1 MFPSP
6 AAQAG
11 RPVSRQAGEP
21 RQPLAC
27 WLTGFLACTRRRA
40 RAWTN
45 EIPEIHLSTNRAP
58 FYGRA
63 MERSQLAEY
72 VPVLMLGLLAVAF
85 SFGTLLLSVLVGW
98 RSKRSKIKD
107 TAYECGMLPVG
118 EGSTRMSVKFYL
130 IAMLFILFDIEVV
143 FLYPWAVVYRDLLK
157 DPATRDLIL
166 FAMLSF
172 LGVLFVGYLYALKKR
187 AFDWKS

>member
-1 MFPSP
+1 
-6 AAQAG
+6 
-11 RPVSRQAGEP
+11 
-21 RQPLAC
+21 
-27 WLTGFLACTRRRA
+27 
-40 RAWTN
+40 
-45 EIPEIHLSTNRAP
+45 
-58 FYGRA
+58 

-85 SFGTLLLSVLVGW
+85 AFGTLLLSVLVGW

-130 IAMLFILFDIEVV
+130 VAMLFILFDIEVV
-143 FLYPWAVVYRDLLK
+143 FLYPWAVVYRDMLK

-166 FAMLSF
+166 FAMVSF